1 MAWTDQET
9 QEVLNEIV
17 KRAAADDGFRSRCL
31 VDAHGV
37 IKEVSGKAV
46 PEDVTIVFAAEPKAA
61 GGGGEIVIVLPDTAS
76 GGELSDDML
85 QSVSGGFLDR
95 GKREE
100 CNQGSRA
107 EF

>member
-1 MAWTDQET
+1 MTWSDQEK

-31 VDAHGV
+31 ADAHGV
-37 IKEVSGKAV
+37 IEEVAGKPV
-46 PEDVTIVFAAEPKAA
+46 PDDVTVVFAAGPGTA
-61 GGGGEIVIVLPDTAS
+61 GKDDEVVIVLPDTAS

-95 GKREE
+95 GRREH
-100 CNQGSRA
+100 CNQGSSV
-107 EF
+107 EV